1 MKPKDFENLE
11 NEFEIQQ
18 IEPTNGEIIPSEQGE
33 SVPKNID
40 LEEDYKDIRENL
52 KEIVKKGTEAIDG
65 IHLVASETQH
75 PRAYEV
81 LATLIKSVAD
91 VNKDILSIHKQMKDI
106 KGEKEQPKVAPT
118 VTNNSIHF
126 VGSTKELQDL
136 VKKKLNIIEGEKIDG

>member
-11 NEFEIQQ
+11 DEFELAKI
-18 IEPTNGEIIPSEQGE
+18 NSSGGEIISTDIQE
-33 SVPKNID
+33 STKNLD
-40 LEEDYKDIRENL
+40 LDKDYKEVRDNL
-52 KEIVKKGTEAIDG
+52 KDIVKKGTEAIDG
-65 IHLVASETQH
+65 ISLVASETQH

-91 VNKDILSIHKQMKDI
+91 VNKDIMSIHKQMKDI
-106 KGEKEQPKVAPT
+106 KGEKEQPKPVPS

-136 VKKKLNIIEGEKIDG
+136 VKKKLNIIEGEKTDG

>member
-11 NEFEIQQ
+11 DEFELTKIDSSG
-18 IEPTNGEIIPSEQGE
+18 GEIISTENQEP
-33 SVPKNID
+33 PKNLD
-40 LEEDYKDIRENL
+40 LDKDYKEVRDNL
-52 KEIVKKGTEAIDG
+52 KDIVKKGAEAIDG
-65 IHLVASETQH
+65 ISLVASETQH

-91 VNKDILSIHKQMKDI
+91 VNKDIMSIHKQMKDI

>member
-11 NEFEIQQ
+11 DEFELAKIDSSG
-18 IEPTNGEIIPSEQGE
+18 GEIVPTENQE
-33 SVPKNID
+33 PPKNLD
-40 LEEDYKDIRENL
+40 LDKDYKEVRDNL
-52 KEIVKKGTEAIDG
+52 KDIVKKGAEAIDG
-65 IHLVASETQH
+65 ISLVASETQH

>member
-11 NEFEIQQ
+11 DEFELAKIDSSGGVIVPTENQ
-18 IEPTNGEIIPSEQGE
+18 EP
-33 SVPKNID
+33 PKNLD
-40 LEEDYKDIRENL
+40 LDKDYKEVRDNL
-52 KEIVKKGTEAIDG
+52 KDIVKKGAEAIDG
-65 IHLVASETQH
+65 ISLVASETQH

-91 VNKDILSIHKQMKDI
+91 VNKDIMSIHKQMKDI

>member
-11 NEFEIQQ
+11 DEFELAKIDSSG
-18 IEPTNGEIIPSEQGE
+18 GEIISTDIQE
-33 SVPKNID
+33 STKNLD
-40 LEEDYKDIRENL
+40 LDKDYKEVRDNL
-52 KEIVKKGTEAIDG
+52 KDIVKKGTEAIDG
-65 IHLVASETQH
+65 ISLVASETQH

-91 VNKDILSIHKQMKDI
+91 VNKDIMSIHKQMKDI
-106 KGEKEQPKVAPT
+106 KGEKEQPKVTPT

>member
-11 NEFEIQQ
+11 DEFELAKIDSSG
-18 IEPTNGEIIPSEQGE
+18 GEIISTDIQE
-33 SVPKNID
+33 STKNLD
-40 LEEDYKDIRENL
+40 LDKDYKEVRDNL
-52 KEIVKKGTEAIDG
+52 KNIVKKGTEAIDG
-65 IHLVASETQH
+65 ISLVASETQH

-91 VNKDILSIHKQMKDI
+91 VNKDIMSIHKQMKDI
-106 KGEKEQPKVAPT
+106 KGEKEQPKVTPT